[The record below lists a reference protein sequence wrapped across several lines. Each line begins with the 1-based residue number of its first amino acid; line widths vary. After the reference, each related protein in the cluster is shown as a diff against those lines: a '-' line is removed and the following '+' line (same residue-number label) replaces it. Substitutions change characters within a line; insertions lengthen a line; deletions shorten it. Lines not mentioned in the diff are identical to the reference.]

1 MGGQFFKNIL
11 TKDNI
16 KGTSLEDQFLNL
28 ANGVKRT
35 QGSTTKGPV
44 SLVGIVDAKGVRNKP
59 GFTPNDSYNYV
70 MGPSVYPPIPNAIP
84 DGWYGNLLDSHIDS
98 INFKNRTIKNTN
110 EKFDESKSIING
122 YSTRDTYLLF
132 NDSSQDYFRHGL
144 AINGR
149 TPIKTAK
156 NDREAWDGSTD
167 PAYRLKTFKNTPFEN
182 EDPVVYGFEI
192 IVDAASSP
200 LLNGSVEDF
209 INAFGVVSE
218 IQSRRVVIYDFKKQ
232 FEKVFKTK
240 GSIYYAGEPATPM
253 QSMANNGYASAQ
265 TQKNEFRP
273 GRKAY
278 LSHYLQKVGGLDLLS
293 ERNSVEGQKAFI
305 DYPKDKLTLSFY
317 EDLSGTMGVISHLY
331 KLLYWSKAN
340 GKNIVPENLLRFNC
354 DIVVSEVR
362 NFNRVRKAVQSTTS
376 NSQSI
381 EIIKDNVSRYI
392 YSLKECQLFFTKM
405 PHDDS
410 VALND
415 IKTYDSYDV
424 EMNFKYATTKF
435 EKWAPDPELF
445 GQYIGYNNGA
455 IWKIGNK
462 GFREQRDAEADSTGG
477 NTANIVD
484 NSIPRF
490 YTQGTN
496 TLKHNG
502 VTTAIVF
509 DKLSTSV
516 EDVISPKFDIGP
528 PSAGNSNSGS
538 SAGIG
543 DTKSTESIYSEKP
556 STSDEIGEDEGIIGP
571 KSTKLESSSVLDSL
585 KQNSQKVVTN
595 ITNSVQKFVIGEVN
609 NQILIRAK
617 LLENTIV
624 KIKNSVGLGGL
635 SGQKNVYPKPYTP
648 HSFGPWFDVRNEL
661 FNFVSEDIASLMG
674 RKDPFKNQTI
684 LNTFKQ
690 TTSSQK
696 INDIVKSNT
705 IWSFPVNNKKFGK

>member
-293 ERNSVEGQKAFI
+293 ERNSTEGQKAFI

-496 TLKHNG
+496 TLK
-502 VTTAIVF
+502 
-509 DKLSTSV
+509 LSC
-516 EDVISPKFDIGP
+516 GP
-528 PSAGNSNSGS
+528 
-538 SAGIG
+538 
-543 DTKSTESIYSEKP
+543 
-556 STSDEIGEDEGIIGP
+556 
-571 KSTKLESSSVLDSL
+571 
-585 KQNSQKVVTN
+585 
-595 ITNSVQKFVIGEVN
+595 
-609 NQILIRAK
+609 
-617 LLENTIV
+617 
-624 KIKNSVGLGGL
+624 
-635 SGQKNVYPKPYTP
+635 
-648 HSFGPWFDVRNEL
+648 
-661 FNFVSEDIASLMG
+661 
-674 RKDPFKNQTI
+674 
-684 LNTFKQ
+684 
-690 TTSSQK
+690 
-696 INDIVKSNT
+696 
-705 IWSFPVNNKKFGK
+705 